1 MTKGF
6 TDKQPVVSIYFE
18 ETEINLLF
26 SELLRAKGLR
36 TRILSSAEEADGFTK
51 IITEPQY
58 FPDLPAPYKKDCL
71 VVGNKESLKGISGV
85 HLSRPL
91 TEAKIEQA
99 LLEFLDS

>member
-6 TDKQPVVSIYFE
+6 EKLPLVSIYFAE
-18 ETEINLLF
+18 AEINLLF

-36 TRILSSAEEADGFTK
+36 TRILSSVSEADGHTK

-58 FPDLPAPYKKDCL
+58 FPDLPEIYQGTCL
-71 VVGNKESLKGISGV
+71 VVGNKDSLKGINGV

-99 LLEFLDS
+99 LAEFLDS